1 MSGHRLYTPEV
12 LSAAVSLANYP
23 LTQDLP
29 LRGSAR
35 SASCGSRIELGLA
48 LGADGRIEQV
58 GMASHACAIGQA
70 SAAVFAAAA
79 KGMTG
84 SQIINTRDA
93 MSLWLAGEGP
103 MPQWPGLELVA
114 LAVDYSGR
122 HGAMMLAWNA
132 ACEALAD

>member
-12 LSAAVSLANYP
+12 LSAAVSLAGYP
-23 LTQDLP
+23 LTADLP

-48 LGADGRIEQV
+48 LGADGRIENV

-84 SQIINTRDA
+84 SQIINARDA
-93 MSLWLAGEGP
+93 MSLWLAGNGS

-114 LAVDYSGR
+114 LAVDYPGR

-132 ACEALAD
+132 ACEALAA

>member
-12 LSAAVSLANYP
+12 LSAAVSLAGYP
-23 LTQDLP
+23 LTADLP

-48 LGADGRIEQV
+48 LDADGRIEKV

-84 SQIINTRDA
+84 SQIINARDA
-93 MSLWLAGEGP
+93 MSLWLAGNGS

-114 LAVDYSGR
+114 LAVDYPGR

-132 ACEALAD
+132 ACEALAA